1 LRRDSVVRETMLVAV
16 IAVAAVIV
24 VIVGTRATIRG
35 TRATIRGTRD
45 MKNVRKD
52 KPNTLEMKDR
62 GERNQIIGS
71 KSKIETRGEGH
82 SHRSTKNLRGVKR
95 EWKIGS
101 LKERMRANKKKE

>member
-1 LRRDSVVRETMLVAV
+1 MRRDSGVRETMLVAV
-16 IAVAAVIV
+16 IAVAAVIA
-24 VIVGTRATIRG
+24 VIVG

-52 KPNTLEMKDR
+52 KLITLEMKDR

-82 SHRSTKNLRGVKR
+82 SHRSTKNLREVKK

-101 LKERMRANKKKE
+101 LKERMRANKRKE